1 MQFGGFST
9 RSLLVALVTLTGFA
23 VEVRAQRSLGLDI
36 SAWQG
41 NLTQAQ
47 WTAFKTTHSR
57 DFVFLRSSRGG
68 TTGFY
73 NQNDSDNS
81 EGLNTLSQR
90 YDDPYFVQ
98 NITRATTAG
107 IMAGPYHFARL
118 DVVATTQNA
127 NGIANTGTDEANH
140 FIQMAGPWMRP
151 GYLLPVFD
159 LESGDADRTANEI
172 AQFSIDFSNR
182 INAVTGVRPVMY
194 INGNYSQILQTASAA
209 LRTEVVSAFPALW
222 TARYITG
229 TSTIQTGHPK
239 DTFAGFY
246 GPFDDAPNPTHP
258 WDFWQHTSSLPLAPT
273 FTGNLDQ
280 NVAQGGIEFVKD
292 FLVPALWVP
301 STSGDWS
308 ALANWNSGQAATA
321 PVQGPGQVA
330 RVGTMVLPAVR
341 LPSTND
347 TVILDKGATDVTVTL
362 STGAHSIRKLTV
374 RESLNISGGSL
385 TVGYT
390 PVADSTPLS
399 AQFSAPVTLSG
410 TGALSAHTLQVDATR
425 TFAANGGTLTV
436 NTLNLM
442 PHSTTPAKLQL
453 GGDITLSPLAGATAT
468 IRNGTGTGTSGSIDL
483 AGVERQITVTDGA
496 AAIDASLETPIAN
509 GALWKKGSGTL
520 RLTGANNYAGGTTVS
535 EGTLLVSNST
545 GSGTGSGPVLV
556 NANGVLGGIGTM
568 NGVLTVEGALAPGA
582 NGIGQ
587 LRGSSANFSANS
599 ELRLEINSAVSFDR
613 FNLAGA
619 LSIDPT
625 ATIKVQ
631 VGAGFTPAFGTQFTV
646 ISGAASLSGV
656 FSGVSTTGGGSFG
669 AKYIGNNV
677 VLEVL
682 SGLGGDFNNDGAVDA
697 ADYTVWRGKV
707 GDPVGTLFNGGGSGV
722 VGEAQYGLWVT
733 NFGSQLPSAA
743 SAVPEP
749 TTMLILLA
757 ACGLAFRLR
766 R

>member
-1 MQFGGFST
+1 MQLGGFSF
-9 RSLLVALVTLTGFA
+9 RSLVILLAALMGFA
-23 VEVRAQRSLGLDI
+23 SEARAQRSLGMDV

-41 NLTQAQ
+41 NISQAQ
-47 WTAFKTTHSR
+47 WNAFKSTHSR
-57 DFVFLRSSRGG
+57 DFVFIRSSRGG

-73 NQNDSDNS
+73 NQSDADNS
-81 EGLNTLSQR
+81 NGLNTLSQR

-98 NITRATTAG
+98 NITRATNAG
-107 IMAGPYHFARL
+107 MFAGSYHFSRP
-118 DVVATTQNA
+118 DIIETTFND
-127 NGIANTGTDEANH
+127 NGIANTGTDEADH

-151 GYLLPVFD
+151 GYLVPVFD
-159 LESGDADRTANEI
+159 LEAGSPERTANEL

-182 INAVTGVRPVMY
+182 IFAVTGVRPAMY
-194 INGNYSQILQTASAA
+194 INGNYSQILQGASPT
-209 LRTEVVSAFPALW
+209 LRTELVAAYPTLW
-222 TARYITG
+222 TARYVTG

-246 GPFDDAPNPTHP
+246 GPWDDAPNPTHP
-258 WDFWQHTSSLPLAPT
+258 WDFWQHTSSGSLAPT
-273 FTGNLDQ
+273 FSGNLDL

-308 ALANWNSGQAATA
+308 TLANWNSGQSSTA

-330 RVGTMVLPAVR
+330 RVGTMVLPTQR

-410 TGALSAHTLQVDATR
+410 TGAFSAHTLQVDATR
-425 TFAANGGTLTV
+425 TFAANGGTLSV

-442 PHSTTPAKLQL
+442 PHTTTPAKLQV
-453 GGDITLSPLAGATAT
+453 GGDITLAPLAGATAT
-468 IRNGTGTGTSGSIDL
+468 IRNGTGTGTTGSIDL
-483 AGVERQITVTDGA
+483 AGAERQFTVTDGA

-509 GALWKKGSGTL
+509 GALWKKGPGTL
-520 RLTGANNYAGGTTVS
+520 RLTSANTYAAGTTVS
-535 EGTLLVSNST
+535 EGVLLVNNTS
-545 GSGTGSGPVLV
+545 GSGTGTGPILV
-556 NANGVLGGIGTM
+556 NANGVLGGAGTLS
-568 NGVLTVEGALAPGA
+568 GLLTVEGAVAPGT

-587 LRGSSANFSANS
+587 LGGSSASFSANS
-599 ELRLEINSAVSFDR
+599 ELRLEINGAASFDR
-613 FNLAGA
+613 LNLAGA
-619 LSIDPT
+619 LTIDPA

-631 VGAGFTPAFGTQFTV
+631 VGGGYTPAFGTQFTV

-656 FSGVSTTGGGSFG
+656 FGAVTTTGGGSFG
-669 AKYIGNNV
+669 AKYVGNNV
-677 VLEVL
+677 VLEAL
-682 SGLGGDFNNDGAVDA
+682 SGLGGDFNNDRRVDT
-697 ADYTVWRGKV
+697 ADYTVWREKI

-722 VGEAQYGLWVT
+722 VGEAQFGLWVT
-733 NFGSQLPSAA
+733 NFGMQLPSAA

-749 TTMLILLA
+749 TSMLILLA
-757 ACGLAFRLR
+757 ACGLLFRSR